1 MLSRSVLE
9 RLEVRSWKLHLGNS
23 DLRHWL
29 ERRVRNWDGRHKGG
43 VEIGIEEVTSWS
55 GIPNGL
61 MIVSLLFQSHT
72 LFWFRHHGLIQCVC
86 VCVWG
91 LKVYFS
97 FCQCVIS
104 PLCVCMCEEKKC
116 VLAGVS
122 TDGSVFCCLVC
133 IHVNCLQHW
142 RVCAFFFFFPPS
154 RLQYLCLRS
163 WQEVGAL
170 HTRLGVNTINTFCA
184 FVAPVVPFGNGGA
197 EREETRKRIRK
208 KLIYR

>member
-29 ERRVRNWDGRHKGG
+29 EHRVRNWDGRHKGG

-55 GIPNGL
+55 VIPNGL

-142 RVCAFFFFFPPS
+142 RVCALFFFFSPFTTPVSVSEIVTGSGSASHSPGSEHNQYFLCVCGS
-154 RLQYLCLRS
+154 RRPL
-163 WQEVGAL
+163 WEWG
-170 HTRLGVNTINTFCA
+170 GGKG
-184 FVAPVVPFGNGGA
+184 GN
-197 EREETRKRIRK
+197 
-208 KLIYR
+208 